1 MRITTKTLFSNFM
14 RDINKNRS
22 ERAQLQSALSSGRK
36 VRVPSQ
42 DPVAFQRS
50 RVIGENIRKDEQYQS
65 NIQSGLRQGRL
76 AQDALD
82 DTIDRLIDIKKILV
96 QGTSD
101 STNDSV
107 RENMADEVSGIR
119 KSIIN
124 TLNLS
129 YGDRYLFAGTNSD
142 QKPFEL
148 DNTQPGGVANN
159 SNNKPPK
166 VLVADGVSVDISIT
180 GQELTNTKSGD
191 LFVVVDNI
199 EQALRNNDTAALNGL
214 LTDSQDAIDHVT
226 DMASKLGSNIN
237 RMDYMTEQYENSNIA
252 QKSDISELV
261 DTNYAQAFSDLQRNQ
276 VAFESAMA
284 VHSTMFS
291 NTLLDYL

>member
-107 RENMADEVSGIR
+107 RENMADEVAGIR

-142 QKPFEL
+142 QKPFAL
-148 DNTQPGGVANN
+148 DNTQPGGVANS

-214 LTDSQDAIDHVT
+214 LTDSQDAVDHVT

-261 DTNYAQAFSDLQRNQ
+261 DTNYAQAFSELQRNQ